1 MIFFISL
8 AESFYLVEH
17 QLDSF
22 FALKL
27 DKTICPEICGLFK
40 LVSQEFYSDNF
51 NSTFAIFGRYIRPI
65 RRHIFYCHK
74 NCTQNVLMHQANNLF
89 WYTKVI
95 SRYCIRS
102 WILLSTSQ
110 TLPRTFYYTF
120 CTNISFETAA
130 LYVLKVYIL
139 LSQANDVFFE
149 FFYLFLP

>member
-1 MIFFISL
+1 MPKSLVLSFCYQIELYLPWNALFIR
-8 AESFYLVEH
+8 
-17 QLDSF
+17 DSRKF
-22 FALKL
+22 L
-27 DKTICPEICGLFK
+27 LFK

-139 LSQANDVFFE
+139 L
-149 FFYLFLP
+149 

>member
-1 MIFFISL
+1 MK
-8 AESFYLVEH
+8 FYFLNLHTLFYTPANLLVTRINTGF
-17 QLDSF
+17 LW
-22 FALKL
+22 L
-27 DKTICPEICGLFK
+27 CGLFK

-51 NSTFAIFGRYIRPI
+51 NSTFAILGRYIRHI

-139 LSQANDVFFE
+139 L
-149 FFYLFLP
+149 

>member
-1 MIFFISL
+1 MPKYPVLSFCYQIEPWCLSNALFMRVLRFFS
-8 AESFYLVEH
+8 
-17 QLDSF
+17 
-22 FALKL
+22 
-27 DKTICPEICGLFK
+27 LFK

-51 NSTFAIFGRYIRPI
+51 NSAFAIFCRYIRHI

-74 NCTQNVLMHQANNLF
+74 NCIQNVLMHQANNLF

-110 TLPRTFYYTF
+110 ILPRTFYYTF

-139 LSQANDVFFE
+139 L
-149 FFYLFLP
+149 

>member
-1 MIFFISL
+1 MPKSLVLSFCYKIELYLPWNALFIR
-8 AESFYLVEH
+8 
-17 QLDSF
+17 DSRKF
-22 FALKL
+22 L
-27 DKTICPEICGLFK
+27 LFK

-51 NSTFAIFGRYIRPI
+51 NSAFAILGRYIRHI
-65 RRHIFYCHK
+65 RRDIFYCHK

-139 LSQANDVFFE
+139 L
-149 FFYLFLP
+149 

>member
-1 MIFFISL
+1 MPKSLVLSFCYQIELYLPWNALFIR
-8 AESFYLVEH
+8 
-17 QLDSF
+17 DSRKF
-22 FALKL
+22 L
-27 DKTICPEICGLFK
+27 LFK

-51 NSTFAIFGRYIRPI
+51 NSAFAILGRYIRHI

-89 WYTKVI
+89 LYTKVI

-110 TLPRTFYYTF
+110 ILPRTFYYTF

-130 LYVLKVYIL
+130 LYVLKFYIL
-139 LSQANDVFFE
+139 L
-149 FFYLFLP
+149 

>member
-1 MIFFISL
+1 MTQVLHFPFCMATLFCNQFATTLPKNPVFSGISSVFL
-8 AESFYLVEH
+8 L
-17 QLDSF
+17 L
-22 FALKL
+22 
-27 DKTICPEICGLFK
+27 K

-51 NSTFAIFGRYIRPI
+51 NSAFAIFSRYIRHI

-110 TLPRTFYYTF
+110 ILPRTFYYTF

-139 LSQANDVFFE
+139 L
-149 FFYLFLP
+149 

>member
-1 MIFFISL
+1 MPKSLVLSFCYQIELYLPWNALFIR
-8 AESFYLVEH
+8 
-17 QLDSF
+17 DSRKF
-22 FALKL
+22 L
-27 DKTICPEICGLFK
+27 LFK

-51 NSTFAIFGRYIRPI
+51 NSAFAILGRYIRHI

-89 WYTKVI
+89 LYTKVI

-110 TLPRTFYYTF
+110 ILPRTFYYTF

-139 LSQANDVFFE
+139 L
-149 FFYLFLP
+149 